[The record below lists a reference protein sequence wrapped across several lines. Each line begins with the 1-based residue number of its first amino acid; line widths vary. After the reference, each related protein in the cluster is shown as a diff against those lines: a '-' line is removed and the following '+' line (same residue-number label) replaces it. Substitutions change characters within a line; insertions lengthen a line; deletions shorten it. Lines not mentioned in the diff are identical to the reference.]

1 MDAYPQPYVANNL
14 PFILLCGLEADDA
27 QADPKSE
34 ETAYPYPLLK
44 ENGII
49 IESDFP
55 PLDGPVA
62 EELRGVFLSEDVS
75 RDPPDDAS
83 AGNPNIEYKIK
94 SIGRNYR
101 LPPHKANHP
110 PASPPTSPTISEDH
124 DGPHASSFIL
134 HSPISPL
141 TPSSPTFP
149 DGIMT
154 PLWAAKH
161 QDLVPAAVINFF
173 PFCLDSNMSSLR
185 DNQLKIEIN
194 GLMKEWSSSGYKT
207 RFIVVLLPEEA
218 NGDNLGEVDDRI
230 LGIRRATGLEQK
242 SIFIL
247 PPDVSSEE
255 LREFKNSL
263 LSLMQP
269 SLMEY
274 YRDLSKHARR
284 KRNRSSIPLPT
295 APPTSG
301 TSQTLSLQ
309 GWNTRYE
316 FKMGVFAEFR
326 QEIDAALKNYESA
339 YETLFGQEVFEN
351 IAGWDPRFNDAR
363 LLADALAIRII
374 RCLLYT
380 GHTTSAV
387 RSWVDHRSRTQDIVN
402 RRGKG
407 TRNYGWEAWEARWSS
422 AMAQLIHQARIP
434 QFKPAG
440 SSQDQLKGHNSIFV
454 PHDKTFPPGNEVL
467 PWEQLHHEGYWLYR
481 SAKHTM
487 YRRALAEQIPAEDR
501 IPPGQSPASQI
512 ASKAYLYDT
521 YLAPETHIEA
531 TQAEA
536 GGFDHSS
543 LILDALKAA
552 LAEFSKRKQV
562 RMMES
567 LNLEIAEEYMRL
579 DSWLEAYETLHPLW
593 SALTWRRSG
602 WWPLMEKFAWAL
614 RECAL
619 RIQDSETVLRVDWEL
634 LNWALPPRPDW
645 HYDIHR
651 SLEDLP
657 SSKPKPSIVVKAED
671 VVSSVIATFVFQKA
685 EGNVGEPLQG
695 QLVLRSCARS
705 SSAPIRFAELKLG
718 FEGCLRPIRLQSDQN
733 ANTDSSTPY
742 TISSPSLRDPSAA
755 SDSSVLQ
762 SPTSGLTALTGIADL
777 TLGPSQTKVYNLTSI
792 PREAGESRVA
802 SVALLVAEEKFEL
815 TCAITDLAQQEAFWW
830 QQTKKGPARRRVG
843 KGRDIN
849 RCKILPKP
857 PKIRITVP
865 NIKDTYYTNERIVLN
880 LRIDN
885 EEDEPA
891 DVVAEARLF
900 GSPDSSAKISW
911 LDEEDSL
918 DASPKS
924 GSNTPVE
931 EASHFVKLP
940 IGIIQSS
947 SQRELPV
954 ALSNTEDSFEYEL
967 EVSAVYNLVSDIKT
981 PIIAAVR
988 LTISIIRPFEANYE
1002 FLPRLNPLPWP
1013 DFFSVNDDLTG
1024 SQQAPKPGGL
1034 QQSWCLD
1041 TKVVSF
1047 AREPLI
1053 IEKMSVV
1060 MRSLNGGATSQIG
1073 SEVVVGPEVS
1083 EICPEELRQSNFILD
1098 IQKIVLGDRRP
1109 TSLNL
1114 ALEIHWR
1121 RSESNASGSS
1131 APANSS
1137 LTVTTLE
1144 IPRFVIPAGEPRV
1157 LASAIPSHKISGLIH
1172 VEYTL
1177 ENPSLHFLTFNLTME
1192 ASEHFAFSGP
1202 KTMVVQLAPVS
1213 RHTIRYS
1220 LLASKKGL
1228 WIQPQLLVVDT
1239 YFNKSL
1245 RVLPTGEMR
1254 SDKKGILIWVDAED

>member
-1 MDAYPQPYVANNL
+1 MDAYPQPYVASNL
-14 PFILLCGLEADDA
+14 PFILLCGLEANGA
-27 QADPKSE
+27 QTDPKAE
-34 ETAYPYPLLK
+34 ETTYPLLY

-62 EELRGVFLSEDVS
+62 EELRGVFLSEDTS
-75 RDPPDDAS
+75 RDPRDDSS
-83 AGNPNIEYKIK
+83 AGYPKIEYKIK
-94 SIGRNYR
+94 SVRRSYR
-101 LPPHKANHP
+101 LPPRKANPP
-110 PASPPTSPTISEDH
+110 PASPPASPTANRGH
-124 DGPHASSFIL
+124 DIPNGSSVTL

-154 PLWAAKH
+154 PLWTAKH

-194 GLMKEWSSSGYKT
+194 GLKKEWSSSGYKT
-207 RFIVVLLPEEA
+207 RFIVVLLSEEA
-218 NGDNLGEVDDRI
+218 DGNDFGDIDDRI
-230 LGIRRATGLEQK
+230 LGIRRATSLEQK

-255 LREFKNSL
+255 LREFTRSL
-263 LSLMQP
+263 LSLLQP
-269 SLMEY
+269 SLLEY

-284 KRNRSSIPLPT
+284 KRNRSSIPPPT

-351 IAGWDPRFNDAR
+351 IAGWDPKFNDAR

-374 RCLLYT
+374 RCLLHAE
-380 GHTTSAV
+380 HTTSAV
-387 RSWVDHRSRTQDIVN
+387 RFWVNHRSRSQDIVN

-422 AMAQLIHQARIP
+422 VMAQLIRQAKVP
-434 QFKPAG
+434 YLT
-440 SSQDQLKGHNSIFV
+440 SVEVSQNHLKEHNSIFV
-454 PHDKTFPPGNEVL
+454 PHEKTFPGDEVA

-512 ASKAYLYDT
+512 ANKAYLYDT

-531 TQAEA
+531 PPTGT

-543 LILDALKAA
+543 LILSALKAA
-552 LAEFSKRKQV
+552 LAEFSKRNQA
-562 RMMES
+562 RMAES
-567 LNLEIAEEYMRL
+567 LSLEIAEEYMRL
-579 DSWLEAYETLHPLW
+579 NSWPEAYEILRPLW

-602 WWPLMEKFAWAL
+602 WWHLMEKFAWTL
-614 RECAL
+614 RDCAVQ
-619 RIQDSETVLRVDWEL
+619 IQDSETILRVDWEL
-634 LNWALPPRPDW
+634 LNWAFSPRPDW

-651 SLEDLP
+651 SLADLP
-657 SSKPKPSIVVKAED
+657 STKPKPAVVVKAED
-671 VVSSVIATFVFQKA
+671 VVSSVVAAFVFQKA

-695 QLVLRSCARS
+695 QLVLRSCAQKS
-705 SSAPIRFAELKLG
+705 STPIRFAEVKLA
-718 FEGCLRPIRLQSDQN
+718 FDGCLRPIRLHSDQD
-733 ANTDSSTPY
+733 TDADAATPCI
-742 TISSPSLRDPSAA
+742 ISSPSLRDWSTT
-755 SDSSVLQ
+755 SGSSVIQ

-777 TLGPSQTKVYNLTSI
+777 TIGPSQTKVYNLTSI

-802 SVALLVAEEKFEL
+802 SVALLVAEEEFEL
-815 TCAITDLAQQEAFWW
+815 TCAITDLAQQEAAWW
-830 QQTKKGPARRRVG
+830 QHTAKGPARRRVG
-843 KGRDIN
+843 KGRDIT

-865 NIKDTYYTNERIVLN
+865 NIRDTYYTNERIVLN
-880 LRIDN
+880 LVIDN
-885 EEDEPA
+885 GEDEAA
-891 DVVAEARLF
+891 DVIAEARLF
-900 GSPDSSAKISW
+900 GSPDSPATISW
-911 LDEEDSL
+911 LSEGYSL
-918 DASPKS
+918 NASPES

-931 EASHFVKLP
+931 EASHFVKQP
-940 IGIIQSS
+940 IGIIQSA
-947 SQRELPV
+947 SQHEIPV
-954 ALSNTEDSFEYEL
+954 VLSNTENSFEYEL
-967 EVSAVYNLVSDIKT
+967 EVSAVYNLVSDVQT
-981 PIIAAVR
+981 PIIATARSTV
-988 LTISIIRPFEANYE
+988 SIVRPFEANYE

-1013 DFFSVNDDLTG
+1013 DFFTVDDDLTG
-1024 SQQAPKPGGL
+1024 SQLAPKAGGL
-1034 QQSWCLD
+1034 QQRWCLH

-1053 IEKMSVV
+1053 IEKMTVV
-1060 MRSLNGGATSQIG
+1060 MLSLSGSATSQIG
-1073 SEVVVGPEVS
+1073 SEIVVSPEAS
-1083 EICPEELRQSNFILD
+1083 EIRPEELRQSSFILD
-1098 IQKIVLGDRRP
+1098 IQKNVLGDRRP

-1114 ALEIHWR
+1114 SLEVQWR
-1121 RSESNASGSS
+1121 RSEGDQSGSFTLG
-1131 APANSS
+1131 SS
-1137 LTVTTLE
+1137 LTVTALE

-1157 LASAIPSHKISGLIH
+1157 LASAIPSYKLSGLIH

-1213 RHTIRYS
+1213 RHNVRYN
-1220 LLASKKGL
+1220 LLASKRGL

-1245 RVLPTGEMR
+1245 RVLPTEDMR
-1254 SDKKGILIWVDAED
+1254 SDKKGILIWVDADD